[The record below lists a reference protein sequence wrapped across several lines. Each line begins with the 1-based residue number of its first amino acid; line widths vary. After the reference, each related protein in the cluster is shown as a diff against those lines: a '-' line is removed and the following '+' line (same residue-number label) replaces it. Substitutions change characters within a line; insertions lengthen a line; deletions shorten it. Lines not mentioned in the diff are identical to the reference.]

1 MEEYLKKIEPYSTLK
16 MKLTDC
22 NDTGTSIRINLDG
35 NRNDKDT
42 MFAGS
47 IYSVM
52 VLTGWTLAKH
62 ICDFRKS
69 DYDVV
74 IKESTSKFIKPA
86 NSSCIAKAI
95 LTVDPIQ
102 KANDNLSINVKVELL
117 DKNHEK
123 CAELLGNYIGII
135 KISHND
141 QD

>member
-1 MEEYLKKIEPYSTLK
+1 MELVEC
-16 MKLTDC
+16 TD
-22 NDTGTSIRINLDG
+22 TMASISINLDG
-35 NRNDKDT
+35 NMNDKET

-62 ICDFRKS
+62 ICDRKTA

-86 NSSCIAKAI
+86 NSSCIAKST
-95 LTVDPIQ
+95 LTENPTQ
-102 KANDNLSINVKVELL
+102 KANDNLSISVKVELL
-117 DKNHEK
+117 DKSSEK

-135 KISHND
+135 KKIHID

>member
-1 MEEYLKKIEPYSTLK
+1 MKEYLIKIEPYSTLK
-16 MKLTDC
+16 MELVEC
-22 NDTGTSIRINLDG
+22 ADTGTSISINLDG

-62 ICDFRKS
+62 ICDIKTS

-74 IKESTSKFIKPA
+74 IKESTSKFIKPV
-86 NSSCIAKAI
+86 NSSSIATAT
-95 LTVDPIQ
+95 LTGNPIQ
-102 KANDNLSINVKVELL
+102 KANDNLSINIKVELL

-135 KISHND
+135 KIFHTD